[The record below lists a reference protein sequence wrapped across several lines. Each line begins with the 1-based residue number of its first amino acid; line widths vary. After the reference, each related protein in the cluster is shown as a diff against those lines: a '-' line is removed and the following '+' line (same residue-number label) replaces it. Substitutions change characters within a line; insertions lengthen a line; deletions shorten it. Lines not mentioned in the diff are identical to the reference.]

1 MDISHYY
8 VERGMGDPL
17 ILLHGNGQDGGYF
30 SNQLRAFSLTYRVL
44 AVDTRG
50 HGKTGR
56 GQAPFT
62 IRQFADD
69 LLAFMDGHDIGR
81 ANILGFSDGANIAM
95 VFAIRYPDR
104 VNKLVLNGG
113 NLNAGGIRRTIQ
125 IPIEI
130 GYKIAGAFAEK
141 SPQAR
146 ANAELLGLMVRG
158 PDIPADE
165 LRKIQAPTLVIA
177 GTRDMVKESHTRL
190 IAETIPRAE
199 LRFVKGDHF
208 AARKNP
214 AEFNQAVLDFLKR

>member
-8 VERGMGDPL
+8 VEQGMGDPL